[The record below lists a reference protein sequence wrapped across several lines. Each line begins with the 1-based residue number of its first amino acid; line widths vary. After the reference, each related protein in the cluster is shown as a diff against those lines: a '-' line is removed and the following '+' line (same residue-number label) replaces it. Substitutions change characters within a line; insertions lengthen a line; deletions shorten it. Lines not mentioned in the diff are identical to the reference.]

1 MNILDKIIDNKKEEV
16 KLQKKN
22 FPLRDLLEE
31 IKNKDINKRDFYSA
45 LLKKDSVNII
55 AEIKKSSP
63 SKGVILDDFR
73 LLELAVDCETGGAS
87 AISILTDEKFF
98 KGKLDYV
105 PSVRD
110 VTSIPLLRKDF
121 IIDEY
126 QIIQS
131 KFYEADA
138 ILLIGRILEQ
148 KKLKDLLSVSIEYN
162 LDVLY
167 EVHDKKDVEKG
178 IKAGV
183 RIFGVNNRDLVN
195 FKVDYQNVVNL
206 YREISANGL
215 LVSESGIKS
224 RRDIENL
231 YNLGINNFLVGE
243 CIMRAKNRSRFIKD
257 LRLIIF

>member
-1 MNILDKIIDNKKEEV
+1 M
-16 KLQKKN
+16 
-22 FPLRDLLEE
+22 
-31 IKNKDINKRDFYSA
+31 
-45 LLKKDSVNII
+45 LKKDSVNII

-138 ILLIGRILEQ
+138 ILLIGRILDQ